1 MAAEAEVPF
10 VQGVPASGPVKVF
23 TAGPPQQGV
32 EVLVSRGHDQV
43 HTPRHPVPGGRR
55 QGQGRPY
62 RQGGGGGGGHL
73 KVGRLSLGM

>member
-10 VQGVPASGPVKVF
+10 VQGVPASRPVKVF
-23 TAGPPQQGV
+23 AAGPPHQGV

-43 HTPRHPVPGGRR
+43 HTPRHPVTGDRR
-55 QGQGRPY
+55 QGQGLTHG
-62 RQGGGGGGGHL
+62 QGGGGGGGHL